1 MIRGIEVG
9 DLKNTGLSRNLN
21 NTITI
26 AADILSNEGIVIDFT
41 PRQIPTI
48 VTELVGISQGM
59 VEGKQDFCTSIPSN
73 KLDVVSN
80 SPNGLWFRCIN
91 PSQNKTKMVAELS
104 KHLWASTK
112 GQVHKL
118 NTFFEQ
124 PTQQISNSY
133 IVRELLVAEIHL
145 LPS

>member
-1 MIRGIEVG
+1 MIGGIEVG

-59 VEGKQDFCTSIPSN
+59 VEEENKISVLPYPQTNWMLYLTVPMDYGSN
-73 KLDVVSN
+73 
-80 SPNGLWFRCIN
+80 
-91 PSQNKTKMVAELS
+91 A
-104 KHLWASTK
+104 
-112 GQVHKL
+112 
-118 NTFFEQ
+118 
-124 PTQQISNSY
+124 
-133 IVRELLVAEIHL
+133 
-145 LPS
+145 